1 MREGNLKVKNI
12 EEFRKLSEQLQ
23 KEGYTMT
30 VPHKFNAASMSMES
44 IGRMS
49 VKAACAG
56 GLENAVA
63 RERIGGLYAS
73 SGNEQME
80 ESVGTPGLGWMEWG
94 AGNKLPNLISLLS
107 NMLPY
112 TAAGW
117 KFNTDTAAGLGPA
130 PLYAYSRYV
139 NGTVSTKEIPYAAAG
154 NLIQGEIISLKKE
167 LQQGQGMELQK
178 SIRERIDFLQQE
190 YDIWK
195 TTNEEVNTLLR
206 NNNLD
211 LTFLQLMGDQQL
223 MGVCFPEIL
232 LSQNGSDSDSK
243 TWKPKATGIAYRPAH
258 ICRMERMDKNNKINY
273 VYISNRWY
281 DQPVVGTQ
289 EYNAIG
295 AIPALDPQQ
304 PVTSLE
310 EYIRKARLANVPVNE
325 RPTRFILPSHYPT
338 PGRPYYPQM
347 PWHSIFGGDL
357 YEYAYTIISDRLTRK
372 KNSNIIGRVIYIHSD
387 YLAQLYTQYEC
398 NTNAK
403 KDELRDKIWTSIAD
417 WLSDRN
423 NSGQSLLAFT
433 FTGADGKEHKSFEIV
448 EIESSNKNTATANE
462 KEMSEIS
469 SVILFAMEINPELVG
484 AIPGYQGSSG
494 GTYLREMYLLKQLK
508 MVPTQNIVIKVLD
521 VISKFNNWD
530 AHLKWKV
537 RQQVMTTLDNSKT
550 GLVESDNM

>member
-1 MREGNLKVKNI
+1 MKERKLKVKNI
-12 EEFRKLSEQLQ
+12 QEFRKVSAQLQ
-23 KEGYTMT
+23 KEGYTLT
-30 VPHKFNAASMSMES
+30 LPHKMDTHASLES
-44 IGRMS
+44 LGRMS
-49 VKAACAG
+49 MSDFHPG
-56 GLENAVA
+56 GVENTVA
-63 RERIGGLYAS
+63 RKSIGGIYAS
-73 SGNEQME
+73 SGQEQE
-80 ESVGTPGLGWMEWG
+80 ESSVGTKGLGWMEWG
-94 AGNKLPNLISLLS
+94 NGNRLPNMISLLT

-117 KFNTDTAAGLGPA
+117 KFNTDTAAGLGPV
-130 PLYAYSRYV
+130 PLYSYSRYS
-139 NGTVSTKEIPYAAAG
+139 NGTVTTKEIPYAAAG
-154 NLIQGEIISLKKE
+154 HLIQGEITSLQEKMEEAERESLKNTLQKRIKILQEEYNSWETTNKE
-167 LQQGQGMELQK
+167 LTE
-178 SIRERIDFLQQE
+178 FLR
-190 YDIWK
+190 K
-195 TTNEEVNTLLR
+195 
-206 NNNLD
+206 NNID

-223 MGVCFPEIL
+223 LGICFPEIM
-232 LSQNGSDSDSK
+232 LSQNGSEKNSQ

-258 ICRMERMDKNNKINY
+258 ICRLERMDQNNNINY

-281 DQPVVGTQ
+281 DTPLVSVQ
-289 EYNAIG
+289 ENNDIG
-295 AIPALDPQQ
+295 AIPTINPQH
-304 PVTSLE
+304 PVSSLE
-310 EYIRKARLANVPVNE
+310 DHIRKARLNNVEVE
-325 RPTRFILPSHYPT
+325 DRPTRFILPSYYPT

-372 KNSNIIGRVIYIHSD
+372 KNANIIGRVIYIHSD

-398 NTNAK
+398 NTNDK
-403 KDELRDKIWTSIAD
+403 KDELRDKIWTSIAN
-417 WLSDRN
+417 WLSDRD

-448 EIESSNKNTATANE
+448 EIESANKNAATANE

-521 VISKFNNWD
+521 VISKFNQWD
-530 AHLKWKV
+530 IHLKWKV

-550 GLVESDNM
+550 GLVESDNF